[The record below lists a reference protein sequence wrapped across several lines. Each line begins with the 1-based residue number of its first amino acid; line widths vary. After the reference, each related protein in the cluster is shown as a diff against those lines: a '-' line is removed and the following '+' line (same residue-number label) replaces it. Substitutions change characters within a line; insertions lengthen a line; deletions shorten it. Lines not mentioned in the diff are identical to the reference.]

1 MPNIKSAKKR
11 VKVMETK
18 NMQNRMVMSSLRTSI
33 KKFEAA
39 VAAGEADSAKALYKS
54 ASSALDKAVI
64 KGTIHKNTANRQKS
78 RLAKDIARIAE

>member
-39 VAAGEADSAKALYKS
+39 VAAGEADSAKTLYKS

-64 KGTIHKNTANRQKS
+64 KGTIHNNTANRQKS

>member
-39 VAAGEADSAKALYKS
+39 VAAGEADSAKSLYQS

-64 KGTIHKNTANRQKS
+64 KGTIHKNTANRKKS